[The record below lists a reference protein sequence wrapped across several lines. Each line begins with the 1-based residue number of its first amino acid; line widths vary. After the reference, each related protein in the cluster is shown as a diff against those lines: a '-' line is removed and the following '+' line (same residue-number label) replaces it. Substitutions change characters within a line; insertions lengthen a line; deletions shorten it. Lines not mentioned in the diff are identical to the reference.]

1 MDNREFADKIRE
13 ELASRARSMGTL
25 SPEYAVGFDVA
36 MAVAIDVITEL
47 DELGLVD
54 ETTIPKHVA
63 DYIKKC
69 KGEELTLI
77 DVVNKGS
84 DAPYSVRSWIAEKKE
99 NEETFAEA
107 WVNGYAIGGDR
118 YYLIVA
124 VDKEDWKY
132 VYIDKV
138 GSVDFT
144 NNKEDI
150 PTFTEEQIIA
160 MDKRFVH
167 LKVEIGGLA

>member
-1 MDNREFADKIRE
+1 MDNREFANKVRE
-13 ELASRARSMGTL
+13 ELASRARSVVTL
-25 SPEYAVGFDVA
+25 SPEYAMGFNIA
-36 MAVAIDVITEL
+36 MAVATDIINEL

-84 DAPYSVRSWIAEKKE
+84 DAPYSVRSWVAEEKE